1 MYRNKEDTMGQR
13 YFWWC
18 VMANNKVLKEL
29 VKALCSEVSLDRE
42 HCDDISNEIADQTS
56 LIAKGIP
63 NNIPSI
69 PHMASVLRVA
79 HERYWCRKRDLLRIC
94 EALGDE
100 YLEIYKN
107 ILEDN

>member
-1 MYRNKEDTMGQR
+1 
-13 YFWWC
+13 
-18 VMANNKVLKEL
+18 MANNKVLKEL

>member
-1 MYRNKEDTMGQR
+1 MTNNKE
-13 YFWWC
+13 
-18 VMANNKVLKEL
+18 LKEL
-29 VKALCSEVSLDRE
+29 VKTLCGEVSLDRE
-42 HCDDISNEIADQTS
+42 HCNDVSHEIADQTS

-63 NNIPSI
+63 ENIPSI

-79 HERYWCRKRDLLRIC
+79 HERYWCRKRDLWRIC
-94 EALGDE
+94 EVLGGE